1 MLVSRGATVNT
12 VIPIGTNGTKGDVA
26 GLVQVM
32 RDLNL
37 DVAEWR
43 EDVIPPTLANGYDP
57 SDPEEED
64 DESWVL
70 LVMPHLADVRAL
82 VAIANSQGEVETP
95 TWEFQLRVDRS
106 DRELTTDVFFPA
118 HDVLSLVSATMIE
131 RGFRRAGEHLAG
143 NATRAALER
152 AERGVV
158 EGSGRHAPLA
168 LPLVW
173 DVTHKRLDHYHA
185 LASRQAKLSFYSAQV
200 AMAVGFILLVG
211 FTVLALN
218 APTPTG
224 SVVTGA
230 LGVTATAF
238 AAYIS
243 RTFVRS
249 QETTASHLRE
259 YFKQPVEFSRF
270 LAAERLLASFQE
282 AGREVDVAEVLRVV
296 CSPES
301 RSPGTE

>member
-1 MLVSRGATVNT
+1 MFPSEERCVVMSFTVVEGNM
-12 VIPIGTNGTKGDVA
+12 A

-32 RDLNL
+32 QDIGW

-43 EDVIPPTLANGYDP
+43 EGVIPPSEEIDYDSP
-57 SDPEEED
+57 DSEHGEK
-64 DESWVL
+64 WNL
-70 LVMPHLADVRAL
+70 LVMPSLEDVQTL
-82 VAIANSQGEVETP
+82 VTVASTHGANTP
-95 TWEFQLRVDRS
+95 AWEFQLRVDLL
-106 DRELTTDVFFPA
+106 DKNLLVADVFIPA
-118 HDVLSLVSATMIE
+118 YETPNLVSAAMLA
-131 RGFRRAGEHLAG
+131 RGVFRAGQQLI
-143 NATRAALER
+143 ATREALER
-152 AERGVV
+152 AERGAV

-200 AMAVGFILLVG
+200 AMAVGFVLLVG
-211 FTVLALN
+211 FAALALN

-224 SVVTGA
+224 SIVTGA

-270 LAAERLLASFQE
+270 LAAERLLASFQKT
-282 AGREVDVAEVLRVV
+282 GQEVDVAEVLRVV

-301 RSPGTE
+301 KASGTE